1 MWNLKKKKWY
11 KWTYLTNRNRV
22 TDGENKF
29 MVTKGEKEGR
39 GINWDVG
46 IDIHTVLYKKIDN
59 KDLLYSTRNSTNTL
73 EYLYGK
79 RT

>member
-1 MWNLKKKKWY
+1 
-11 KWTYLTNRNRV
+11 
-22 TDGENKF
+22 